1 MGSTLPDSFIIL
13 YASTLYVLLLLCSD
27 AAHVLMQLPFFV
39 CCNKDGRDGG
49 VQRSMY
55 SCKDGRAPARQ
66 FAADRSQFVNSRI
79 CKRSPLSPRR
89 RFRCVPY
96 RRVYIT
102 NKSCQVQ

>member
-79 CKRSPLSPRR
+79 CKRFPGFEQSRSDLSIPGI
-89 RFRCVPY
+89 Y
-96 RRVYIT
+96 Y
-102 NKSCQVQ
+102 KQVLSSSA